1 MSQSI
6 HRAAEI
12 LELVSVE
19 PRTQTEVAAHLG
31 VHRSTAMRML
41 QALTETGLTR
51 RHADGRYGVG
61 YRLSGLA
68 RTAGDQFDL
77 ANIARPTLAALGR
90 DCRHTLHLAA
100 LDGDRIVYADKIEQ
114 PGMVRL
120 YSQIGQPVV
129 LHTAG
134 VSKAILAYR
143 EPALVERML
152 TGHEFTRY
160 TDTTITSREAFDGE
174 LERTRERGWAV
185 DDAEYESFV
194 NCIAMPIRDAGG
206 DVIAAVSI
214 TALRASA
221 ELSALEEWR
230 DRLSEVV
237 QAISY
242 DIGWRDSTP

>member
-19 PRTQTEVAAHLG
+19 PRTQSEVAQHLG

-68 RTAGDQFDL
+68 LTAREQFDL
-77 ANIARPTLAALGR
+77 ANIARPTLAELGKE
-90 DCRHTLHLAA
+90 CRYTLHLAA
-100 LDGDRIVYADKIEQ
+100 LDGDRIVYIDKIEQ

-134 VSKAILAYR
+134 VSKAILAYQPR
-143 EPALVERML
+143 EIVDRML
-152 TGHEFTRY
+152 VGQEYTPY
-160 TDTTITSREAFDGE
+160 TDTTITSRAAFDDE
-174 LERTRERGWAV
+174 LERTRVRGWAI

-194 NCIAMPIRDAGG
+194 NCIAMPVRDASN

-214 TALRASA
+214 TALKESA
-221 ELSALEEWR
+221 GLSALQDWQG
-230 DRLSEVV
+230 RLSEVV
-237 QAISY
+237 QTISY
-242 DIGWRDSTP
+242 DIGWREGR

>member
-19 PRTQTEVAAHLG
+19 PRTQSEVAAHLG
-31 VHRSTAMRML
+31 VHRSTALRML

-68 RTAGDQFDL
+68 RTARDQFDL
-77 ANIARPTLAALGR
+77 ANIARATLAELGR
-90 DCRHTLHLAA
+90 ECRHTVHLAT
-100 LDGDRIVYADKIEQ
+100 LDGDRIVYVDKIEQ

-134 VSKAILAYR
+134 VSKAILAYQ
-143 EPALVERML
+143 PAETVDRML
-152 TGHEFTRY
+152 AGHEFARY
-160 TDTTITSREAFDGE
+160 TDTTLTSRAAFEED

-194 NCIAMPIRDAGG
+194 NCIAMPIRDAS
-206 DVIAAVSI
+206 DEVIAAVSI
-214 TALRASA
+214 TALKASA
-221 ELSALEEWR
+221 ELEDLE
-230 DRLSEVV
+230 RLQGRLDEVV
-237 QAISY
+237 RAISY
-242 DIGWRDSTP
+242 DIGWRESP